1 MDFDVTVSHVAVFV
15 CCRIG
20 TFSQQKLTSI
30 GKQAGIIRKA
40 QDAQKTAKDEAKKA
54 TDMKPPK

>member
-1 MDFDVTVSHVAVFV
+1 LVHVSWT
-15 CCRIG
+15 G